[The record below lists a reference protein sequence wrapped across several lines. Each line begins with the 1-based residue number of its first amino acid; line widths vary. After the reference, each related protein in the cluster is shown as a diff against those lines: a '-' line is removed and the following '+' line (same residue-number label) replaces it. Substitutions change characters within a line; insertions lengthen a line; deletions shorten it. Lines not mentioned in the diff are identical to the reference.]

1 MQASEDVSQL
11 MDALS
16 KAQGKLK
23 DPPLDSVNPHYK
35 SKYASLP
42 GGLKEI
48 RPVLAEFKLSLTQLV
63 DYDKDLN
70 THSLVTILGHAS
82 GQYLKSTMPLLL
94 QKQDMQGLGAA
105 LTYARRQAVF
115 AICGVAGDEDDD
127 GNSVAVQKPQAQQSR
142 PMNHAPGS
150 GGSELSEAQ
159 MNRFWAMAKAMNM
172 TKSQVE
178 DAIKETGKSSLLGL
192 TKEEY
197 TVITAKWQA
206 QIDKRNQTNA
216 NSN

>member
-1 MQASEDVSQL
+1 MQESQDVSQL
-11 MDALS
+11 MEALS

-23 DPPLDSVNPHYK
+23 DPPLDSVNPHFK

-127 GNSVAVQKPQAQQSR
+127 GNSVSVAKPQATR

-150 GGSELSEAQ
+150 AQGSELSEAQ
-159 MNRFWAMAKAMNM
+159 MNRFWAMAKAMNL

-178 DAIKETGKSSLLGL
+178 DAIKETGKTSLLGL